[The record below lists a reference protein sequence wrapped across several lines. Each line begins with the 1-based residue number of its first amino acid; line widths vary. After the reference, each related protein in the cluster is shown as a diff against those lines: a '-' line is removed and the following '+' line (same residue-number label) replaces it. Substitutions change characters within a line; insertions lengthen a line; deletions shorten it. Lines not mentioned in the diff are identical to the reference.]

1 MQPAAKVKL
10 SQDTQRL
17 NRNQPKQ
24 IRVPLAPLLRVLLT
38 ALLRSF
44 REGSLQVDKD
54 STAKKHIINK

>member
-10 SQDTQRL
+10 SQGTQRL

-24 IRVPLAPLLRVLLT
+24 IRVPLAPLLRVTLLT

-54 STAKKHIINK
+54 STAKKNI